1 MNATALAPRPV
12 PWRPETRRGRYVF
25 GVGFRQ
31 SGFQTVVAR
40 ASRPCV
46 GRTIRTGGTPV
57 PLPWKRS
64 GRSNFLCLT
73 ACRAREWLNTHSAPR
88 RPEKGAGSL
97 YVPISCRAPWS
108 LFSEGAGICLAVAVV
123 ALRQPRRVQRRNARL
138 RGSPC
143 AAARGATRRSATSS
157 TTPNRKE
164 TNVQF
169 RTLILLLF

>member
-73 ACRAREWLNTHSAPR
+73 ACRAREWLNTYRRHAAPR
-88 RPEKGAGSL
+88 HRPSSGSGTVMRDL
-97 YVPISCRAPWS
+97 VLLAAS
-108 LFSEGAGICLAVAVV
+108 LAALCLD
-123 ALRQPRRVQRRNARL
+123 PT
-138 RGSPC
+138 SS
-143 AAARGATRRSATSS
+143 AAAAETFPAPTREQTEFFE
-157 TTPNRKE
+157 NRIRPVLVE
-164 TNVQF
+164 
-169 RTLILLLF
+169 